1 MKYLKVFENFD
12 QNIISYLNDIL
23 VNIKDDGISV
33 NIEHRPTKVYKS
45 SINKEHI
52 SVSIYNN
59 HEDINWGKISNEV
72 ATIINYLKSEDWIMS
87 YLIIDDDSY
96 TSITDPTLKDE
107 ILYLDE
113 REDYAFYQVT
123 MHFIKN

>member
-1 MKYLKVFENFD
+1 MKYLKLFENFE

-45 SINKEHI
+45 SVNREHI

-72 ATIINYLKSEDWIMS
+72 ATIIDYLKSEDWIMS

-96 TSITDPTLKDE
+96 TSITNPTLKDK

-113 REDYAFYQVT
+113 REDYTFYQVT

>member
-23 VNIKDDGISV
+23 VDLKDDGISV
-33 NIEHRPTKVYKS
+33 NIEHRPTRVYKS

-72 ATIINYLKSEDWIMS
+72 ATIIDYLKSEDWIMS

-96 TSITDPTLKDE
+96 TSITNPTLKDK

-113 REDYAFYQVT
+113 REDYTFYQVT